1 MGKTETMI
9 LNVPID
15 IILVAIFD
23 NLFITLKFYKIKS
36 MTESLTKQKD
46 FQSKVNRPLANM

>member
-15 IILVAIFD
+15 FILVAIFD